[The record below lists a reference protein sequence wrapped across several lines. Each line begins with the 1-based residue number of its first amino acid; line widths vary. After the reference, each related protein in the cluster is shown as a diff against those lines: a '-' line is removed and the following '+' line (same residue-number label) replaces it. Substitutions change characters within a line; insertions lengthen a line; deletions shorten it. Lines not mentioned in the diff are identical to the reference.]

1 MEDLPSVWGRHET
14 ALIDPMMVR
23 GKLLTSVMDAPIEW
37 NPRLS
42 SLGFRRT
49 NSGWIKLGALKPAE
63 FSFLS
68 PDIDLIGLRADDV
81 REAVE
86 SEPDRVP
93 LDVQDALLR
102 LWQRQ
107 TATVMVALSMEHE
120 VTHTRAQ
127 AWSFVEAAIA
137 GEVTPETE
145 TLYGLTLTKLSKSEQ
160 GLTPDSASFADALG
174 WKKPAKA
181 KLFGGAE
188 KLLFNKGESVEW
200 LDSDG
205 VFRTG
210 RLARKVTVNDSGCW
224 VVQGARW
231 AGGYAYAAPAWV
243 SRTQLYFAHSAQD
256 WTNEKSLAELMPK
269 AESRVS
275 LQESAEGDNSISATD
290 DQQALLAKFVLG
302 HYAAFPPVNG
312 VGTMFAQLS
321 EHESWREDHAK
332 VYSPEN
338 LVWLQDLAS
347 ELGAASEHLYGKS
360 PIELV
365 LSMAAFEVDG
375 ELVREPALTLAV
387 KLGAS
392 RSMARS
398 GEFGARVLID
408 GKLNIASAAREVENK
423 RNESERLLTTSSGM
437 LADLASLEGRKVVL
451 ASDFHQ
457 ATPTFWPKIAEFYE
471 GQIGVEDVIRIQSI
485 VMRGSPNA
493 VLRPHSKNL
502 LDAFESYLYVK
513 PTNMDSFEETVVSVK
528 DASCS
533 LVDLQDVAMTLSST
547 QILNADWINDVPTHH
562 TALYEA
568 TFRFVKKA
576 TYELP
581 TGVSLRPSG
590 SLDESQP
597 RGLVKTPEEAI
608 GRYLKVLDALEPNAE
623 VSTQDSI
630 TQLRKMASQYEVYK
644 RLMEVPA
651 KLAAMP
657 GEELRQRVKA
667 QVYMQAAKKVG
678 AMSESGQDRMI
689 ENIAEKL
696 RISNTQGAVCLFS
709 SSSSGFRW
717 RVREVSMGAATLDQ
731 TRAATLESAMLILKN
746 SLRARGVSLLVDG
759 VAIADPELAE
769 MLNGDGPAQL
779 KEVVKTEQEGYQDT
793 GVVAG
798 WAMKDIRGMRR
809 IELLDAAEQMSDQQK
824 AKYITRELI
833 WPRKSFEEMKEA
845 GVDLRTAYAYDV
857 LWKSLPKSP
866 LTSTR
871 DHVNGFISLIT
882 GMKEAVEP
890 LLKLDFVSD
899 GEAPSFPWQVKNA
912 TTHLW
917 CNELTDQVRQMYRTD
932 VKIRGYSGMLRWSSF
947 SPNDSRKMI
956 TELAGLS
963 WSDVLKSK
971 KKPAAVAAGSRVARD
986 ELVRKGPDYREGK
999 SVTGE
1004 DFIRTFGFS
1013 GVEYG
1018 NWTNQAEREKH
1029 LNLAYDSM
1037 MDFVR
1042 VMGWEPMTLSLGGKL
1057 GLCIGSRGRGGSRAA
1072 NAHFEPVNMAINL
1085 TRMRGDGA
1093 LAHEYFHAVANHY
1106 GRLATGT
1113 PVDMADTFGYV
1124 LQKDGAVPGIDKTG
1138 LREEV
1143 QRAFQNL
1150 VVAIMRKPENDDD
1163 YLDISQ
1169 YTERSKMLLTSM
1181 AKDGATGNYWG
1192 SPCEMFARSMEVW
1205 FKDRLRD
1212 AGERNDYLVRVDKD
1226 ASENSVYP
1234 DLQHLNRINVFVS
1247 PWLDA
1252 IKQEVAQVQHPFLG
1266 SVEMPI
1272 LNTEFRSVMPL
1283 TPALLVELADAEL
1296 NRLFKA
1302 CTPNL
1307 MLVDD
1312 PVYKAGMY
1320 DLSRDLLI
1328 LNTQHADKGTFY
1340 HEAWHACH
1348 DKLLTSEERH
1358 GLSAVFSPEG
1368 YLAERVEQLLREKG
1382 ADNNVIEHMRSD
1394 TQEVQAYAFQ
1404 LWEEGRFTFDQPDQ
1418 QQGHTF
1424 YRVGGFI
1431 EGVTGVG
1438 SYFGQQE
1445 AERLFT
1451 QFMAGDLAERANIA
1465 QGLQVGEGE
1474 DWDYDSMLYW
1484 DAGNAA
1490 GVSEEDSTPTRAVLG
1505 MR

>member
-23 GKLLTSVMDAPIEW
+23 GKLLTSVMDAPDEW
-37 NPRLS
+37 NSRLS

-63 FSFLS
+63 FSYLS
-68 PDIDLIGLRADDV
+68 SDIDLIGLRAEDI
-81 REAVE
+81 REASE
-86 SEPDRVP
+86 NEPDRVP
-93 LDVQDALLR
+93 LDVQDMLLR

-127 AWSFVEAAIA
+127 AWSFVEAAMA
-137 GEVTPETE
+137 GEITPETE
-145 TLYGLTLTKLSKSEQ
+145 TLFGLTLTKLSKSEQ
-160 GLTPDSASFADALG
+160 GLTPDSTSFADALG
-174 WKKPAKA
+174 WKKPAKT
-181 KLFGGAE
+181 KLLGQSE

-205 VFRTG
+205 VLRAG

-224 VVQGARW
+224 VVQGVRW

-243 SRTQLYFAHSAQD
+243 NRTQLYFAHSAQD
-256 WTNEKSLAELMPK
+256 WSNEKSLAELMPK
-269 AESRVS
+269 ADSSVYLPKR
-275 LQESAEGDNSISATD
+275 EGDENSISVNSSQT
-290 DQQALLAKFVLG
+290 ALLSKFLLG
-302 HYAAFPPVNG
+302 HHESFPPVQG
-312 VGTMFAQLS
+312 LGAMFNKFR
-321 EHESWREDHAK
+321 EHDSWHEDYEQ

-347 ELGAASEHLYGKS
+347 ELWGASEQVYGKS
-360 PIELV
+360 PIGLV

-375 ELVREPALTLAV
+375 ELVREPALTIAV
-387 KLGAS
+387 TLGAN
-392 RSMARS
+392 RLMARS

-408 GKLNIASAAREVENK
+408 GKLNIGSAAREVESK
-423 RNESERLLTTSSGM
+423 RYESERLLSTSSNTLAGM
-437 LADLASLEGRKVVL
+437 AGMADRKVVL

-457 ATPTFWPKIAEFYE
+457 AAPTFWPKIAEFYE

-485 VMRGSPNA
+485 MMRGSANA
-493 VLRPHSKNL
+493 VLRPQSRNL
-502 LDAFESYLYVK
+502 LDAFEGYLYAK
-513 PTNMDSFEETVVSVK
+513 PTNMDSFEEAVVSVK
-528 DASCS
+528 DASCT
-533 LVDLQDVAMTLSST
+533 LVDLQDVANTLASS
-547 QILNADWINDVPTHH
+547 QILNADWINNVPVRH
-562 TALYEA
+562 AELYEA
-568 TFRFVKKA
+568 TVRFPKKA
-576 TYELP
+576 AFDLP
-581 TGVSLRPSG
+581 AGVSLRPSG
-590 SLDESQP
+590 SLDQNQP

-608 GRYLKVLDALEPNAE
+608 ERYLTVLDALEPNAE
-623 VSTQDSI
+623 VSSQDSI
-630 TQLRKMASQYEVYK
+630 IQLRKMASQYQVYK

-651 KLAAMP
+651 KLAKMP

-667 QVYMQAAKKVG
+667 QVYMQEAKKVG

-709 SSSSGFRW
+709 SSRSGFKW
-717 RVREVSMGAATLDQ
+717 RVREVGMDAATLDQ
-731 TRAATLESAMLILKN
+731 TRAATLESAMLKLKN
-746 SLRARGVSLLVDG
+746 GLRARGVSLLVDG

-769 MLNGDGPAQL
+769 ILNGDGPAQL
-779 KEVVKTEQEGYQDT
+779 KEVVKNEQEGYQDT

-845 GVDLRTAYAYDV
+845 GVDLRTAYAYDL
-857 LWKSLPKSP
+857 LWKALPKSP

-871 DHVNGFISLIT
+871 EHVNGFISLIT

-890 LLKLDFVSD
+890 LLKLPFSSD
-899 GEAPSFPWQVKNA
+899 GTEPEFALAVKSAAMN
-912 TTHLW
+912 LW

-932 VKIRGYSGMLRWSSF
+932 VRIRGYSGMLSWNSF
-947 SPNDSRKMI
+947 APKDSRRLL

-971 KKPAAVAAGSRVARD
+971 KKTTAGATGSRVVRG
-986 ELVRKGPDYREGK
+986 ELVREGPDYRGGK
-999 SVTGE
+999 SVSGE

-1093 LAHEYFHAVANHY
+1093 LAHEYCHAVANHY

-1124 LQKDGAVPGIDKTG
+1124 LQKDGAVPSIDKTG

-1150 VVAIMRKPENDDD
+1150 VVAIMRKPDNDDD
-1163 YLDISQ
+1163 YQDISK
-1169 YTERSKMLLTSM
+1169 YTKRSNMLVTSM

-1226 ASENSVYP
+1226 AGENSVYP
-1234 DLQHLNRINVFVS
+1234 DLQHLNRINFFVS

-1272 LNTEFRSVMPL
+1272 LNTELRSVMPL

-1302 CTPNL
+1302 CSPNL

-1328 LNTQHADKGTFY
+1328 LNAQHADKGTFY

-1348 DKLLTSEERH
+1348 GKLLSSEERH
-1358 GLSAVFSPEG
+1358 GLSAVFSTEG
-1368 YLAERVEQLLREKG
+1368 HLADRVEQLLREKG
-1382 ADNNVIEHMRSD
+1382 ADSAVIEHMRSD

-1404 LWEEGRFTFDQPDQ
+1404 LWEEGRFAFDQPDQ

-1424 YRVGGFI
+1424 YRVGTFV
-1431 EGVTGVG
+1431 EGITGVG
-1438 SYFGQQE
+1438 AYFGQQE

-1451 QFMAGDLAERANIA
+1451 RFMAGDLAERANMVE
-1465 QGLQVGEGE
+1465 GLQAGQGSE
-1474 DWDYDSMLYW
+1474 WDSDSMLYW
-1484 DAGNAA
+1484 DACSVA
-1490 GVSEEDSTPTRAVLG
+1490 EEEEMPKKSVLG